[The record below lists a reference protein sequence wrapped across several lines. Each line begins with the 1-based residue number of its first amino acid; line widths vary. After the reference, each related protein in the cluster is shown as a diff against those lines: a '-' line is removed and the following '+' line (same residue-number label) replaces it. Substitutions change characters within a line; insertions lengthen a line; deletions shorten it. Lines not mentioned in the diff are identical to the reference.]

1 LITLRLYESDNNSGE
16 FWAYV
21 PSTLA
26 STAQNDKRL
35 TVGANT
41 QLTATY
47 IDTLDAVDGFSTFP
61 AEVVSGETARDSS
74 GLAYEV
80 GAGEFR
86 YPIVEEGRYV
96 VRVDPPEG
104 FRFASIIPAEDLV
117 ELNDGSFVIMDA
129 SFGKD
134 YVLNADG
141 PLRFDIPL
149 DPDTDLVLS
158 KTADRTFGDVG
169 DFVNYTVTI
178 ENRGVGPA
186 RPTLL
191 DTLPIGFTAI
201 RFLI

>member
-1 LITLRLYESDNNSGE
+1 
-16 FWAYV
+16 
-21 PSTLA
+21 
-26 STAQNDKRL
+26 
-35 TVGANT
+35 
-41 QLTATY
+41 
-47 IDTLDAVDGFSTFP
+47 VDGFSTFP

-149 DPDTDLVLS
+149 AVLVPHVRHCLILCRSASATCPAHRAFHKPLS
-158 KTADRTFGDVG
+158 MNQKS
-169 DFVNYTVTI
+169 
-178 ENRGVGPA
+178 
-186 RPTLL
+186 
-191 DTLPIGFTAI
+191 
-201 RFLI
+201 LITPPC